1 MAFGLARIANVSW
14 KQTEQNVSREAA
26 FRSPTGVGRRAASAL
41 PNELSYEV
49 S

>member
-14 KQTEQNVSREAA
+14 KQNEQNVSCEAA
-26 FRSPTGVGRRAASAL
+26 FHSPTGVEGRAASAL